1 MNRKILTIILAVVLI
16 AGFFLPFGQSFESG
30 SAFDIVQAPGSGSDI
45 EVMIMKYGWLLIP
58 VSGLALLIGALNKE
72 QYAPARI
79 FWTLLPLLFLL
90 YFVIRP
96 VIDGVQIS
104 EILNLVGIGFYV
116 MLAGALVLAIYH
128 PKGSRA

>member
-1 MNRKILTIILAVVLI
+1 MNRKILTIILSIVII

-30 SAFDIVQAPGSGSDI
+30 SAFDIVQGPSSGSDI

-79 FWTLLPLLFLL
+79 FWALLPLLFLL
-90 YFVIRP
+90 YWVIRP
-96 VIDGVQIS
+96 VTDGGQI
-104 EILNLVGIGFYV
+104 EDLLKIVGIGFYV

>member
-1 MNRKILTIILAVVLI
+1 MNQKILTIILAVLLI

-30 SAFDIVQAPGSGSDI
+30 SAFDIVQAPSFGSEI

-72 QYAPARI
+72 HYVPARI
-79 FWTLLPLLFLL
+79 FWALLPLLFLL

-96 VIDGVQIS
+96 VIDGV
-104 EILNLVGIGFYV
+104 EIAAMLKLVGIGFYV
-116 MLAGALVLAIYH
+116 MLVGALVLAVYH
-128 PKGSRA
+128 PKKA